1 MIVRRLS
8 SAQADF
14 QSEFSKL
21 VAVDASV
28 DPEITRRAEAIVED
42 VRRRGDAAVLEYTA
56 RFDRLEAEK
65 LEELILQGGKNKY
78 RSEFMRL
85 MRDTMLG
92 TAAYLR
98 EKVNEVDPKIRLSSS
113 ISQEMWDVN
122 GFDVIELAKTFA
134 GDTEPF
140 IRIAGA
146 PYWNNNIIPKCCRF
160 QTIQNIY

>member
-65 LEELILQGGKNKY
+65 LEDLIVTA
-78 RSEFMRL
+78 EEMR
-85 MRDTMLG
+85 
-92 TAAYLR
+92 AAL
-98 EKVNEVDPKIRLSSS
+98 ESLPED
-113 ISQEMWDVN
+113 
-122 GFDVIELAKTFA
+122 
-134 GDTEPF
+134 
-140 IRIAGA
+140 
-146 PYWNNNIIPKCCRF
+146 
-160 QTIQNIY
+160 